1 LIAQA
6 GPATFAHTP
15 EFKIELWSLR
25 WSALSAALLTRAA
38 TMPQMPPPTVTLI
51 AAVARNRAI
60 GKDNALLVHL
70 EGDLPRFK
78 RLTLGGAIVMGRKTW
93 DSIGRPLPG
102 RRNIVLTRDPH
113 WQAAGAEAAPS
124 LQAALTLTLGAPK
137 VFVIG
142 GAQAYAEALPIA
154 DELILTEIDADLP
167 GDAYFPDWDKSKF
180 VEVSRQAASD
190 KGGLKFSFVTYARRR
205 GD

>member
-1 LIAQA
+1 MARMPHPNKIA
-6 GPATFAHTP
+6 
-15 EFKIELWSLR
+15 
-25 WSALSAALLTRAA
+25 
-38 TMPQMPPPTVTLI
+38 LI
-51 AAVARNRAI
+51 AAVARNGAI

-70 EGDLPRFK
+70 EGDLPRLK
-78 RLTLGGAIVMGRKTW
+78 RLTMGSAIIMGRKTW

-124 LQAALTLTLGAPK
+124 LDAALALTAAAPQ

-142 GAQAYAEALPIA
+142 GAQIYAQALPIA

-167 GDAYFPDWDKSKF
+167 GDAFFPAWDKGKF
-180 VEVSRQAASD
+180 DEVSREAGPD
-190 KGGLKFSFVTYARRR
+190 TGGLKFSFVTYARKT

>member
-1 LIAQA
+1 
-6 GPATFAHTP
+6 
-15 EFKIELWSLR
+15 
-25 WSALSAALLTRAA
+25 
-38 TMPQMPPPTVTLI
+38 MPHMPRPKLAVI
-51 AAVARNRAI
+51 AAVARNGAI

-70 EGDLPRFK
+70 EGDLPRLK
-78 RLTLGGAIVMGRKTW
+78 RLTMGSAIIMGRKTW

-113 WQAAGAEAAPS
+113 WHAAGAEAAPS
-124 LQAALTLTLGAPK
+124 LDAALALTAAVPK

-142 GAQAYAEALPIA
+142 GAQIYAQALAIA

-167 GDAYFPDWDKSKF
+167 GDTFFPSWDKSKF
-180 VEVSRQAASD
+180 VEISRQAGSESS
-190 KGGLKFSFVTYARRR
+190 GLKFSFVTYARRA